1 VPGRRVSRL
10 SRPILPAGQDRAG
23 QGQDPGRPGTGG
35 GKGRGS
41 RDPHP
46 SVMTITHDPHGPD
59 AAPDAHTPGADDRR
73 LRASG
78 LTVLRG
84 GRPVLD
90 DITLS
95 LAPGELVAVIGASG
109 AGKSTLLAALAG
121 IARIAAGSVDLVA
134 PDGTSSGSP
143 YGAVGLVPQDD
154 ILHPDLPLDRTL
166 RHAAG
171 LRLAAG
177 REHIRE
183 AVRDVLRELDL
194 TDRASVPVG
203 SLSGGQRKRASI
215 AVELLAR
222 PSLCLLDEPTS
233 GLDPAT
239 ARSLVATLRELAD
252 RGAGLAFT
260 THAVADV
267 EACDRLVVLAPG
279 GRLVYDGPPRLAAAE
294 LGADT
299 LTDLYDRL
307 PAPAVDPAAD
317 EATSAPPRRQEGRPG
332 ARRMGRRSA
341 GTRPARPSRLRQ
353 FAVLTHRAA
362 DLVLRNRLTLA
373 ILLGSPAAVIAMFAI
388 LFQPDALS
396 PGGDPTGA
404 VMEAY
409 WLAFGGF
416 FFGLTYGLLQVCT
429 EVPILRREHQSG
441 VSDAA
446 YLASKVA
453 LLTPVLLVVN
463 AVMLGV
469 LRLVDRLPDLGG
481 RTWLALFVTM
491 GVNAVVALFLGLL
504 ASAMV
509 NSVAQAALALPM
521 LCFPAVLFSGA
532 MVPVPVMT
540 SAGRAIAAAMPDRWA
555 FEAIARHLEVPGL
568 LTDGSPWAD
577 LGHSS
582 SASYWTVLAASGVVL
597 ALAAYVAL
605 RRRAR

>member
-1 VPGRRVSRL
+1 
-10 SRPILPAGQDRAG
+10 
-23 QGQDPGRPGTGG
+23 
-35 GKGRGS
+35 
-41 RDPHP
+41 
-46 SVMTITHDPHGPD
+46 MTITHESHGLGATP
-59 AAPDAHTPGADDRR
+59 AHTSPADLPR
-73 LRASG
+73 LDASG
-78 LTVLRG
+78 VAVLRG

-95 LAPGELVAVIGASG
+95 LAPGELVAVVGASG

-121 IARIAAGSVDLVA
+121 VTRIASGSVDLVT
-134 PDGTSSGSP
+134 PDGSSSGSP

-154 ILHPDLPLDRTL
+154 ILHPDLPLERTL

-171 LRLAAG
+171 LRLADG
-177 REHIRE
+177 RHRIRE
-183 AVRDVLRELDL
+183 AVRDVLLELDL
-194 TDRASVPVG
+194 TDRATVPVG

-239 ARSLVATLRELAD
+239 ARSLVATLRELTD
-252 RGAGLAFT
+252 RGAGIAFT
-260 THAVADV
+260 THAIADV
-267 EACDRLVVLAPG
+267 ENCDRLVVLAAG
-279 GRLVYDGPPRLAAAE
+279 GRLVYDGPPRLAAE
-294 LGADT
+294 RLGADT

-307 PAPAVDPAAD
+307 ADPAVLDVLTDDVASTPTAVRD
-317 EATSAPPRRQEGRPG
+317 GRPAGPSAVRGTTAG
-332 ARRMGRRSA
+332 ARR
-341 GTRPARPSRLRQ
+341 PRPSRLRQ
-353 FAVLTHRAA
+353 FAVLTHRAT

-388 LFQPDALS
+388 LFQPGALS

-409 WLAFGGF
+409 WLAFAGF

-463 AVMLGV
+463 ALMLGV
-469 LRLVDRLPDLGG
+469 LRVVDRLPDLGG
-481 RTWLALFVTM
+481 RTWLTLFVTM

-504 ASAMV
+504 ASATV
-509 NSVAQAALALPM
+509 TSVAQAALALPM

-540 SAGRAIAAAMPDRWA
+540 EAGSKIAAAMPDRWA
-555 FEAIARHLEVPGL
+555 FEAIARHLEVPRL
-568 LTDGSPWAD
+568 LGGGSPYSG
-577 LGHSS
+577 LGHE
-582 SASYWTVLAASGVVL
+582 ASVFYWTVLATTGAVL
-597 ALAAYVAL
+597 ALAAYLVL